1 MIMKRQLPRATSAF
15 VRKPAAWAWFW
26 RSTPMTAPRRSATQS
41 RNSTVGKEIM
51 KSSPVVVTTFDETR
65 YVIRHDESHNVL
77 LVIYYSSIYSIG
89 IRVKLS
95 VEQE

>member
-1 MIMKRQLPRATSAF
+1 
-15 VRKPAAWAWFW
+15 
-26 RSTPMTAPRRSATQS
+26 
-41 RNSTVGKEIM
+41 M